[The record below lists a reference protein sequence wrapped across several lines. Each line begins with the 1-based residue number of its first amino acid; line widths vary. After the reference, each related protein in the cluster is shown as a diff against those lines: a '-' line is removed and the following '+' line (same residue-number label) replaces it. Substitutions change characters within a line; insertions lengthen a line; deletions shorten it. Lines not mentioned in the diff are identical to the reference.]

1 MAVPEFYV
9 AKIGY
14 FYYYS
19 ANFGILQI
27 DFLAFACYY
36 NYVYL

>member
-19 ANFGILQI
+19 AKIMLNVLTDSPMKEI
-27 DFLAFACYY
+27 
-36 NYVYL
+36 

>member
-14 FYYYS
+14 YYS
-19 ANFGILQI
+19 AKIMLDVLTDSPMKEN
-27 DFLAFACYY
+27 
-36 NYVYL
+36 